1 MVIRRFIKC
10 IKLTSHYLYEE
21 NSLADVIMVDHYDNF
36 PVHVVEYLIYSCDFV
51 FTTSKTLFLIYMK
64 LVYIIRRVDR
74 L

>member
-36 PVHVVEYLIYSCDFV
+36 PVHVVEYLIYSCDLDLQ
-51 FTTSKTLFLIYMK
+51 SLKTISNLYETCI
-64 LVYIIRRVDR
+64 
-74 L
+74 